1 MSATLR
7 ASWTRDMVT
16 SFGRLTVVDATA
28 YIDVGQY
35 EEVQDGNE
43 GTSRRCDKPRIVL
56 CFGCRDSA
64 RSRRGGQPG
73 SCAGS
78 TGRPD
83 QAPTVLAHRGT
94 GRSVFMCS
102 RGPPRSE
109 PADHRTPHQA
119 AGRSGAHRGREAW
132 SVGVVAD
139 RTDPIGRCAEGPRR
153 LMARSADAITF
164 LR

>member
-43 GTSRRCDKPRIVL
+43 GISRRRDGTGTVL
-56 CFGCRDSA
+56 RFCRRDSSQLCGG
-64 RSRRGGQPG
+64 SRPG

-83 QAPTVLAHRGT
+83 QAPTVLARSGT
-94 GRSVFMCS
+94 GR
-102 RGPPRSE
+102 G
-109 PADHRTPHQA
+109 
-119 AGRSGAHRGREAW
+119 
-132 SVGVVAD
+132 
-139 RTDPIGRCAEGPRR
+139 
-153 LMARSADAITF
+153 LF
-164 LR
+164 L